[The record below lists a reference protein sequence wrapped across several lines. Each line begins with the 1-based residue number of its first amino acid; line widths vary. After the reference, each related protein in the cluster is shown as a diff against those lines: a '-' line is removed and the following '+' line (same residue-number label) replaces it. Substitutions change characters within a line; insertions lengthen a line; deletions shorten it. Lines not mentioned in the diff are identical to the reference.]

1 MAGAKDRLIGAD
13 GTLYKGSVGESPVTS
28 GAMVAGSL
36 YKIATISGTSVF
48 PSGFE
53 VDDYFI
59 GDDTKTLSAGNSAYL
74 ITSEEAADV
83 SSFSLEFSADE
94 VAVTVL
100 ADDVKKY
107 RRGKTDLTGNISGIN
122 FVSEMEKAGSFL
134 NRFVRTVTTTSGWNS
149 ASMNL
154 VDSDTLVGVFYLQK
168 DQTTAAET
176 TAILVC
182 EVETLGYSLGAAVAD
197 AQNWESGIRIIGPD
211 PIVFFRPNS

>member
-1 MAGAKDRLIGAD
+1 VGAKDRLIGAD
-13 GTLYKGSVGESPVTS
+13 GTLYKGTLATEATSS
-28 GAMVAGSL
+28 GAMVAGAL
-36 YKIATISGTSVF
+36 YKIATTSGTGVF

-59 GDDTKTLSAGNSAYL
+59 GDDTKELSVGNSAYL
-74 ITSEEAADV
+74 VTSDEAADV

-94 VAVTVL
+94 VEVTVL
-100 ADDVKKY
+100 SDDVKKY

-134 NRFVRTVTTTSGWNS
+134 NRFVRTVTTTSGWTG

-154 VDSDTLVGVFYLQK
+154 VDGQTLVGVFYLQK
-168 DQTTAAET
+168 DQDTAGET
-176 TAILVC
+176 TAILVA
-182 EVETLGYSLGAAVAD
+182 EVETLGYSAGATVAD